1 MCCSRPATRPSC
13 TATAE
18 PISETHVHVRL
29 GSGQGTEA
37 TVVVNDMP
45 PHELELVE
53 HRPCQGDA
61 VLCLDRVD
69 LASHLDEAL
78 VQQPPVHGQLA
89 LCLLDVAT

>member
-1 MCCSRPATRPSC
+1 MCCSRPATLS
-13 TATAE
+13 
-18 PISETHVHVRL
+18 HVHVRH
-29 GSGQGTEA
+29 GSGQGPEA
-37 TVVVNDMP
+37 TGLVDDMP

-61 VLCLDRVD
+61 VLGLDRAD

-89 LCLLDVAT
+89 LRLLDVAT